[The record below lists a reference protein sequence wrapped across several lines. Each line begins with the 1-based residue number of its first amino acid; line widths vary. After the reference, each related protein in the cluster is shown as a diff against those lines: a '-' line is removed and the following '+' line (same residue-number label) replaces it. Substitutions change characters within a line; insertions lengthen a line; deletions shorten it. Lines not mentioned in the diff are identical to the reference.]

1 VTKKEATELGTYI
14 RDARERSGMTL
25 RSLEKQ
31 CGVTYATLSKIETG
45 DIKVPTA
52 ESLQRIARSLELAYE
67 DLAMLA
73 GYTLPQGLPDLPIYL
88 RKKYDELSPE
98 EIRQVEGYVRYLR
111 QQHQDEGDHDGQ
123 PAR

>member
-1 VTKKEATELGTYI
+1 VTNKEATDLGIFI
-14 RDARERSGMTL
+14 REARERSGMTL
-25 RSLEKQ
+25 RSMEKQ
-31 CGVTYATLSKIETG
+31 SGVTIATLSKIETG

-52 ESLQRIARSLELAYE
+52 ESLQRIARSLELDYE
-67 DLAMLA
+67 DLALLA
-73 GYTLPQGLPDLPIYL
+73 GYTLPKGLPNLPIYL
-88 RKKYDELSPE
+88 RKKYDELSAE